1 MEFNNTNDSDLT
13 RDNIVDGYNEQ
24 PKNGYINIQNVPV
37 KKKRFKKMLPYI
49 ATTLVS
55 AIIGGIAGGSY
66 VNYEISKNSYTSPIT
81 SSISSG
87 QTKPTSYST
96 STSLISKI
104 AEEVGPTV
112 VGVDTEA
119 VASGALGG
127 NSTSEGSGSGVIF
140 DASKGYI
147 VTNQHVIE
155 GSNKIYVTIPGRN
168 RIAAAV
174 VGSDSMSDIAVLKIN
189 ASNLKAATFGDS
201 SKVRVGD
208 LAVAIGNPMGDEYA
222 GTVTSGIIS
231 AVNRK
236 MNLSD
241 GNDSRRYNL
250 IQTDAAIN
258 PGNSG
263 GALINENGEVI
274 GINSIKIS
282 EDQVEGM
289 GFAIPIND
297 VKDVINQLLKKG
309 YVSRPMLGI
318 GVITVTSDDAKQHN
332 SHVGAG
338 VDQVTAG
345 GAAEAAGIKE
355 GDIIT
360 EIDGVT
366 VGSADDLISQVEKHK
381 VGDSVKLKIWRSGS
395 YITMP
400 VTLGDSKN
408 LK

>member
-13 RDNIVDGYNEQ
+13 RDNIADGDNEQ

-37 KKKRFKKMLPYI
+37 KKKKFKKMLPYI

-55 AIIGGIAGGSY
+55 AMIGGIAGGSY

-119 VASGALGG
+119 VTSGALGG

-168 RIAAAV
+168 RIAATV